1 MLRAAKSRQEV
12 EPSGRNDSTAEEA
25 KSKALSKQRSRSRE
39 RGGDCGPGRIR
50 IHNILAEM
58 DTAELLAI
66 FKNVNMKIVA
76 EV

>member
-12 EPSGRNDSTAEEA
+12 EPSGRNDSTAEE
-25 KSKALSKQRSRSRE
+25 KGKALTKQRSRSRE

-50 IHNILAEM
+50 IYNILAEM